1 MAQVRQTTRLP
12 SLLRP
17 LPSIGREIG
26 RHLRDARLDLAILA
40 ALLVVAAVTRL
51 VLLGDIP
58 PGLHGD
64 EATAGLE
71 ARNILNNGHIGAFSR
86 GALGTPAGTFYWTA
100 AVFWLFG
107 DSDYTLRLAY
117 AIMGIVT
124 IPLAYLAFKVMFSRP
139 TATIAALLLAV
150 SAWHIHYSRL
160 AFPAVSWPLVE
171 VATMFSLFLAI
182 RYESRLLFGLT
193 GVFLASGIY
202 SYGAYPIFVV
212 AMGAFLAWL
221 ALVRYRQRLIHFV
234 SMVAV
239 MGGMA
244 LLVGLPMASFAR
256 NNSDVYTGRYQE
268 YSITNNQEYEDSNL
282 FERGRLIAER
292 ELDYLELMI
301 SEPVTDGADAAGV
314 FPLINGVFLTL
325 IIGGVV
331 LAFIRWRSPAHAFLI
346 IATAVILLAPA
357 VTVEAQY
364 RRTVGLTPFLV
375 ALAALPLTFVLST
388 AHRLGTQALVVAT
401 VGVVVAIGATGA
413 IDLYRY
419 FNTYDDNQAVR
430 QVLAA
435 SMAEASRFMADQSD
449 DTYVYFSS
457 AIATINFESRR
468 FIAPDVR
475 GEDRSNEF
483 GTGFRLEV
491 DQPGNILFLFMD
503 VYLDQADVVEQ
514 LYPGGERRTVV
525 DSNGIPVF
533 NSYFLERDRSTDAE
547 QLPRR

>member
-1 MAQVRQTTRLP
+1 MAQVRQSTRLP
-12 SLLRP
+12 ILLRP
-17 LPSIGREIG
+17 LPSIGRGIG
-26 RHLRDARLDLAILA
+26 VRLHNARLDLAILA
-40 ALLVVAAVTRL
+40 ALLVIATVTRL

-64 EATAGLE
+64 EALAGLE
-71 ARNILNNGHIGAFSR
+71 ARNILDNGHIGAFSR
-86 GALGTPAGTFYWTA
+86 AASGTPAGTFYWTA
-100 AVFWLFG
+100 AIFWLFG
-107 DSDYTLRLAY
+107 DSVYMLRLAY
-117 AIMGIVT
+117 AILGIVT
-124 IPLAYLAFKVMFSRP
+124 IPLAYLAFRVMFSRP

-150 SAWHIHYSRL
+150 SAWHLHYSRL

-182 RYESRLLFGLT
+182 RHESRLLFGLT
-193 GVFLASGIY
+193 GVFPAFGIY
-202 SYGAYPIFVV
+202 TYGAYPIFVV
-212 AMGAFLAWL
+212 AIGVFLVWL
-221 ALVRYRQRLIHFV
+221 AFVRYRHRLIHFV

-244 LLVGLPMASFAR
+244 LLVGLPMASFAK
-256 NNSDVYTGRYQE
+256 NNSDVYTGRYQK
-268 YSITNNQEYEDSNL
+268 YAITNNQEFEDSNL
-282 FERGRLIAER
+282 FERGRIIAER

-301 SEPVTDGADAAGV
+301 SEPVPDGADAAGI

-357 VTVEAQY
+357 LTVEAQY
-364 RRTVGLTPFLV
+364 RRSFGLTPLLV
-375 ALAALPLTFVLST
+375 ALAALPLTLVLNI
-388 AHRLGTQALVVAT
+388 ARRLGTQAVVLAT

-419 FNTYDDNQAVR
+419 FGTYDDHQVAR
-430 QVLAA
+430 KVLAA
-435 SMAEASRFMADQSD
+435 SMAEASRFIAEQPE

-457 AIATINFESRR
+457 ARATMNHPSRR
-468 FIAPDVR
+468 FIAPDVQ

-483 GTGFRLEV
+483 GTGFRLDV

-503 VYLDQADVVEQ
+503 AYLDQAPVVEL
-514 LYPGGERRTVV
+514 LYPGGQRHTVV

-533 NSYFLERDRSTDAE
+533 DSYFLERDGAAEAE
-547 QLPRR
+547 QLPGG